1 MPTPTAPI
9 APQPNEYDEA
19 IQNPRLCFS
28 DPELRAGVVETYP
41 PGRGIPGMPW
51 PRSGSFG
58 QAYHVQV
65 NGRQW
70 GVKCFTRLHDDQE
83 ARYRAISTHLR
94 SANLPYMVDFDF
106 QPAGMRVKGK
116 TYPLLKMAWID
127 GEPLDDH
134 IEKHL
139 AQPAALTRLADQWLA
154 LVANLQGHG
163 IAHGDLQHGNIL
175 VAGNELRLID
185 YDGMFVPALRGQAS
199 HEIGHRNYQ
208 HPQRTE
214 QQFDEALD
222 RFSSWVIY
230 LSLIALSIEPDLWR
244 QFDGGDEKLL
254 FDADDFRAPGRSPV
268 LQALRDSRKP
278 GLRPVAAFISELARV
293 PPTHVQ
299 PLDGPLVARAI
310 QDARSSWIKESV
322 SHGVA
327 PAPAGVLKPQ
337 PVSAAASLAPVP
349 RRAAAGGSS
358 WLRDHRAPNQRP
370 PKKWL
375 PDNLWPERLGVGL
388 QIATSGA
395 LTYLAILGLIVP
407 EWVILWFASTLAMMS
422 LLLAYRYV
430 SLPAFRERSD
440 LLTQRAFL
448 DRQRRR
454 SAQRVRKLESQWDE
468 LAQRAQ
474 TSLTKLTTEE
484 SGLKTR
490 QAAQLQTV
498 DREVQSRQAYQL
510 QNWQQQKRREA
521 LAQVRL
527 ADEAIPSIGPEIL
540 RRLAAAGII
549 TAADVDYDRVRQVRG
564 VGDQRARELAA
575 WRRQVDARIAP
586 TLPAALPPD
595 QVARLQQKAAS
606 ERERIEK
613 RYRKPLAQLSQKR
626 ASQEMRHSEEQQ
638 RRVPEIH
645 SEKRHHTDLEQRLQ
659 EINHDLTAYESLRF
673 STFVRRLLFLR
684 A

>member
-19 IQNPRLCFS
+19 IQNPRLCFT

-41 PGRGIPGMPW
+41 PGRGIPGLPW

-83 ARYRAISTHLR
+83 ARYRAISAHLK

-154 LVANLQGHG
+154 LVANLQAHG

-214 QQFDEALD
+214 QQFDDTLD
-222 RFSSWVIY
+222 RFSAWVIY
-230 LSLIALSIEPDLWR
+230 LSLIALSIEPGLWR

-268 LQALRDSRKP
+268 LLALRDSPKP

-293 PPTHVQ
+293 PPTQVQ
-299 PLDGPLVARAI
+299 PLDGQMVARAI
-310 QDARSSWIKESV
+310 QEARSSWIKESA
-322 SHGVA
+322 SHGVLS
-327 PAPAGVLKPQ
+327 APAGIPKPQ
-337 PVSAAASLAPVP
+337 PVRAPASLAPAP
-349 RRAAAGGSS
+349 RPAATGDSS
-358 WLRDHRAPNQRP
+358 WLRDHRPLNRRP

-407 EWVILWFASTLAMMS
+407 EWAILWFVSTLAMMS
-422 LLLAYRYV
+422 LLIAYRYV
-430 SLPAFRERSD
+430 ALPAFRERSD

-448 DRQRRR
+448 DRQHRR
-454 SAQRVRKLESQWDE
+454 SEKRVRKLESQWDDM
-468 LAQRAQ
+468 AQRAQ
-474 TSLTKLTTEE
+474 TLLTKLVSEE
-484 SGLKTR
+484 TSLKTR
-490 QAAQLQTV
+490 QAAELQTV
-498 DREVQSRQAYQL
+498 DHELQL
-510 QNWQQQKRREA
+510 RLSGRLQRWQQQKRRAA

-527 ADEAIPSIGPEIL
+527 ADEAIPGVGSETL

-564 VGDQRARELAA
+564 VGDLRARELAA

-586 TLPAALPPD
+586 TLPIVLPPD
-595 QVARLQQKAAS
+595 QAMPLQQQAAS
-606 ERERIEK
+606 DRERIEK

-626 ASQEMRHSEEQQ
+626 ASQELRHSEEQQ

-645 SEKRHHTDLEQRLQ
+645 AEKRHHADLEQRLR
-659 EINHDLTAYESLRF
+659 EISHELTAYETLRF
-673 STFVRRLLFLR
+673 ATFVRRLLFLR
-684 A
+684 S